1 MSIKLPDELLAKMW
15 DEMDWSA
22 AEEKLA
28 KLQERLTIAVYRKND
43 KEITDIQKRIVRDTE
58 IKCLAVRHVV
68 NSTSSPGVDK
78 IKWKPL
84 PK

>member
-28 KLQERLTIAVYRKND
+28 KLQERLTIAVYRKT
-43 KEITDIQKRIVRDTE
+43 IRRSQ
-58 IKCLAVRHVV
+58 
-68 NSTSSPGVDK
+68 TSRNASCVILK
-78 IKWKPL
+78 SNAWL
-84 PK
+84 FAML

>member
-43 KEITDIQKRIVRDTE
+43 KGITDI
-58 IKCLAVRHVV
+58 L
-68 NSTSSPGVDK
+68 
-78 IKWKPL
+78 
-84 PK
+84 

>member
-43 KEITDIQKRIVRDTE
+43 KGITDIQKRIVRDTE
-58 IKCLAVRHVV
+58 IICCNPRAAKAFCRLLRF
-68 NSTSSPGVDK
+68 
-78 IKWKPL
+78 L
-84 PK
+84 